1 MDVDELKPGVVVT
14 GPKWPEPIIVKKVD
28 MHGGYVRMVAT
39 TTISNEPIDQMIPK
53 GDLADL
59 NTRTV
64 PTDFSGEAWKVF
76 LSLEAKRYRF
86 ASLYD
91 PLMAMNASKVDPLP
105 HQIEAVY
112 GHVLRMPRIRFLLAH
127 DPGAGKTIMA
137 GLIIKELKMRR
148 VVKRVLIV
156 VPGHLKDQWSREL
169 KDRFSETFTVI
180 SRDYMRAQ
188 YAENAWM
195 KENQII
201 TSMDFAK
208 QGEILPSLANSE
220 FDMIVVDEAHKM
232 SAARY
237 GEKTEKTGRYR
248 LGEILSRNSEHL
260 LFLTATPHRGDAEN
274 FRLFLDLLS
283 PGFFKTADM
292 IRESLDSQDNPLFLR
307 RIKEDM
313 KDFEGRPLFVPRTVR
328 TPEIALSDP
337 EKELYNAV
345 SVYVK
350 EQYDRALRS
359 DGKRHIG
366 FALLILQRRMASS
379 THALLR
385 SLERRR
391 HRLKKML
398 EGSGGAGQPRAYSE
412 DELGDMSERDRWEEE
427 EVWETLSVAENRHEL
442 EGEIST
448 LGGLISQAREIIGG
462 EDEAKLSQLKSTLA
476 EMGRANARDK
486 ILIFTESK
494 DTLQYIQQKIA
505 GWGYSVNTIHGN
517 MHLEE
522 RVRAEAVFKNE
533 TRVMVATEAAG
544 EGINL
549 QFCHLMINYDLPWNP
564 NRLEQRMGRIH
575 RYGQQREVSV
585 FNMVASDTREG
596 QVMIRMFEKLEEIKQ
611 AMSSDKVFD
620 VISQILP
627 GKSLTQLLVD
637 AAANARDQDEI
648 LRELDVKV
656 DEERMASIRDKLGD
670 SLATR
675 YIDYTRIKE
684 MRDKAV
690 ENRLI
695 PRYTEELFK
704 RAFSRAGG
712 RYRARRDGFAAIDSV
727 PYEVRSIAAEDGFKR
742 RFGTLLR
749 AYPKATFDKEIAFR
763 HPDADFITFGHPVF
777 ESVLRWI
784 EKSFG
789 HEMQRGATFTDPN
802 GADGHIV
809 FQEGEVRD
817 GTNQIAGKQLFAHFV
832 DAGSGK
838 VRAVQPNII
847 WDLEES
853 DGAGG
858 PPVDADGI
866 KKAVLE
872 HVMRSLEGYTR
883 TLQEERDR
891 QAEIKRKYGV
901 ESLSQSIR
909 GMDNDLGDLRNRMD
923 AGENVDIVI
932 KNKEDKKRRYEENK
946 RDLEENIGKEQTLTM
961 STPSFVGIIRVRPPA
976 TGDGRGMQNDPGVE
990 EAGMRAAMEFERDAG
1005 RDPEDVSGE
1014 NLGFDVR
1021 SKGEDGEVRYIEV
1034 KARAGEG
1041 SVALTT
1047 NEWYRASQMG
1057 DSYYLYVVWDA
1068 RAGTK
1073 PIVIRNPVANLRADS
1088 KVVRYFVSPEEI
1100 REKAQ

>member
-1 MDVDELKPGVVVT
+1 MVV
-14 GPKWPEPIIVKKVD
+14 GPKWPEPITIKKID
-28 MHGGYVRMVAT
+28 MRGGYVRIVAT
-39 TTISNEPIDQMIPK
+39 TTISNEPIDQTIPER
-53 GDLADL
+53 DLAGL
-59 NTRTV
+59 RAKTI
-64 PTDFSGEAWKVF
+64 PTDCAGDAWKVF

-91 PLMAMNASKVDPLP
+91 PLLAMSASKVDPLP

-137 GLIIKELKMRR
+137 GLIIKELKMRK

-180 SRDYMRAQ
+180 SRDYMNAR

-208 QGEILPSLANSE
+208 QEEILPSLANTE
-220 FDMIVVDEAHKM
+220 FDMVVVDEAHKM
-232 SAARY
+232 SAAMY
-237 GEKTEKTGRYR
+237 GEKTEKTGRYK
-248 LGEILSRNSEHL
+248 LGEALSKNSEHL
-260 LFLTATPHRGDAEN
+260 LFLTATPHRGDPEN
-274 FRLFLDLLS
+274 FRLFLDLLR
-283 PGFFKTADM
+283 PGFFKTTSM
-292 IRESLDSQDNPLFLR
+292 IKESLNSRDNPLFLR
-307 RIKEDM
+307 RVKEDM
-313 KDFEGRPLFVPRTVR
+313 KDFEGKPLFVPRKVE
-328 TPEIALSDP
+328 TPDILLSDP

-345 SVYVK
+345 SLYVK
-350 EQYDRALRS
+350 EQYNKALESDR
-359 DGKRHIG
+359 KRHIG

-391 HRLKKML
+391 DRLKKML
-398 EGSGGAGQPRAYSE
+398 EGSDEARSAKAYSE
-412 DELGDMSERDRWEEE
+412 DELGDMSEEDRWKEEE
-427 EVWETLSVAENRHEL
+427 IWETLSVAENRQEL
-442 EGEIST
+442 EIEIST
-448 LGGLISQAREIIGG
+448 LGRLVLQAQKIING
-462 EDEAKLSQLKSTLA
+462 ENETKLSQLKKTL
-476 EMGRANARDK
+476 EDMNVNNAKDK

-494 DTLQYIQQKIA
+494 DTLQYIERKIA
-505 GWGYSVNTIHGN
+505 GWGYSINTIHGN
-517 MHLEE
+517 MQLEE
-522 RVRAEAVFKNE
+522 RVRAESVFKNE
-533 TRVMVATEAAG
+533 TQVMAATEAAG

-575 RYGQQREVSV
+575 RYGQRREVSV

-620 VISQILP
+620 VISEILP

-648 LRELDVKV
+648 IKDLDSKV
-656 DEERMASIRDKLGD
+656 DEEHMASIKAKLGD

-684 MRDKAV
+684 TRDKAI

-704 RAFSRAGG
+704 KAFSRAGG
-712 RYRARRDGFAAIDSV
+712 RHHARKDGFISIDSV
-727 PYEVRSIAAEDGFKR
+727 PYEIKSIAGHDEFKK

-749 AYPKATFDKEIAFR
+749 SYPKATFDKEIAFK
-763 HPDADFITFGHPVF
+763 HPDTDFVTFGHPIF
-777 ESVLRWI
+777 EAVLCWI
-784 EKSFG
+784 EKNFS
-789 HEMQRGATFTDPN
+789 HEMQRGAAFLDPN
-802 GADGHIV
+802 GMDGHIV

-817 GTNQIAGKQLFAHFV
+817 GTNKIAGKQLFAHFV
-832 DAGSGK
+832 DARSGK
-838 VRAVQPNII
+838 VLPVQPNIV

-853 DGAGG
+853 SSTGG
-858 PPVDADGI
+858 SVDIDGI
-866 KKAVLE
+866 KETVWT
-872 HVMRSLEGYTR
+872 HVMKSLEEYSGK
-883 TLQEERDR
+883 LQKERDR
-891 QAEIKRKYGV
+891 QAEIMRKYGV

-909 GMDNDLGDLRNRMD
+909 SIDNDLGDLKNRRD

-932 KNKEDKKRRYEENK
+932 RIKEDKKRTYEENK
-946 RDLEENIGKEQTLTM
+946 KDLEENVRREQSLTM
-961 STPSFVGIIRVRPPA
+961 STPVFVGIICVKPRA
-976 TGDGRGMQNDPGVE
+976 KNGREMHNDASVE
-990 EAGMRAAMEFERDAG
+990 DAGMNTVIEFERNAG
-1005 RDPEDVSGE
+1005 RNPEDVSKE
-1014 NLGFDVR
+1014 KLGFDVR
-1021 SKGEDGEVRYIEV
+1021 SIDENGDVRYIEV

-1041 SVALTT
+1041 SIALTT
-1047 NEWYRASQMG
+1047 NEWYQASQMG
-1057 DSYYLYVVWDA
+1057 DSYYLYVVWNA
-1068 RAGTK
+1068 KSKSK
-1073 PIVIRNPVANLRADS
+1073 PIVIRDPAANLNADS
-1088 KVVRYFVSPEEI
+1088 KIVRYFVSPEEI
-1100 REKAQ
+1100 RKKAQ